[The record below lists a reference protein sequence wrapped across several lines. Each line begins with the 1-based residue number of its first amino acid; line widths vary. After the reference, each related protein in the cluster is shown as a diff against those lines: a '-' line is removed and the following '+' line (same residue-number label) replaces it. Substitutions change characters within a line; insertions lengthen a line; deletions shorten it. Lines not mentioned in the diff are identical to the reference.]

1 MPSVTAD
8 GVEAASGSA
17 TSREHVWPQP
27 SERTAILVVGHG
39 SRENSSNLE
48 FEELV
53 AQLRTRW
60 PEFDVRH
67 AYVELAAPSLA
78 DGIDAIAR
86 SNDRV
91 IVIPCFLFAAGHV
104 KNDIPLALAAA
115 RSKFPGLRFEAGRVL
130 GVHPAM
136 AEVAF
141 GRAFEKFDAEDM
153 KGTAVVMVGRGASDP
168 DANGDFFKLVRL
180 FSEGRG
186 FKWVAPCFIGITE
199 PKFEE
204 TIELVARARPERI
217 VVVPYLLFGGRLLVR
232 LEEQVREFA
241 RRYPW
246 VPARLSP
253 HLGVHPKLLEVI
265 DERIRETI
273 GGQAP
278 LPCDNCQYRVPVG
291 AIAQNVGGLRSLLW
305 SARHMETHT
314 QAMPHVHAHQAVR
327 KHVLVCG
334 NVDCAGRGSIVLIA
348 ELRRKL
354 KRAGCENQIRVTKT
368 SCMGRCGEGP
378 TVAVYPDGVWYRG
391 VTASD
396 AAELVEA
403 HLVHD
408 RLVARLIDGIMQ

>member
-1 MPSVTAD
+1 MPPVIAD
-8 GVEAASGSA
+8 GAEAASGNA
-17 TSREHVWPQP
+17 TPREDAEARAPQ
-27 SERTAILVVGHG
+27 RTGILVVGHG
-39 SRENSSNLE
+39 SREQAPNLE
-48 FEELV
+48 FEQLV
-53 AQLRTRW
+53 AELRTRR

-67 AYVELAAPSLA
+67 AYVELAAPSLV
-78 DGIDAIAR
+78 DGIDAVAR
-86 SNDRV
+86 RNDRV
-91 IVIPCFLFAAGHV
+91 IIIPCFLLAAGHV
-104 KNDIPLALAAA
+104 KNDLPLALAAA
-115 RSKFPGLRFEAGRVL
+115 RARFPHLRFEAGRVL

-136 AEVAF
+136 AELAF
-141 GRAFEKFDAEDM
+141 RRAFEKTDAADV

-186 FKWVAPCFIGITE
+186 FKWVAPCFIGIAE

-217 VVVPYLLFGGRLLVR
+217 VVVPYLLFGGRLIAR
-232 LEEQVREFA
+232 LEEQVREFT

-246 VPARLSP
+246 IPARLAP
-253 HLGVHPKLLEVI
+253 HLGVHPSLLELLE
-265 DERIRETI
+265 ERIREAL

-278 LPCDNCQYRVPVG
+278 LACDNCQYRVPVG
-291 AIAQNVGGLRSLLW
+291 AIAQNVGGIRSLLW

-314 QAMPHVHAHQAVR
+314 QAMPHVHAHQGTR

-334 NVDCAGRGSIVLIA
+334 NVDCAGRGSIALIA

-354 KRAGCENQIRVTKT
+354 RRAGCENQIRVTKT

-391 VTASD
+391 VTARD
-396 AAELVEA
+396 AAELVDT